1 MSVGTSSVR
10 GMSIDRVRVWFWSL
24 GKFDSVVVMLII
36 AIAGLLLFRL
46 PEVTYFKG
54 IYFNETLQF
63 TLIALWGLLC
73 VLILKPPTI
82 TYFGWPKLKWIGAFM
97 MIIAIAVVALEIS
110 IGYDIKQP
118 LRVKIAGVITL
129 LSIGWAEEMIARV
142 VIFGSLLRFGTRFAV
157 VTSSVI
163 FGLMH
168 INVYLPD
175 WDGWSAYWHVMM
187 ATGFGLFICALFIAT
202 RSYWVVVI
210 VHALSDWTVVFDKK
224 NTVTVDDYSPGIIEG
239 LWWGVEDFTIQ
250 YGFLG
255 LCLLYILR
263 GRWPNWAIRL
273 AIKWKL
279 VEQAEEFT
287 PSQSRWTRPK
297 RVFSKSRNS

>member
-1 MSVGTSSVR
+1 
-10 GMSIDRVRVWFWSL
+10 
-24 GKFDSVVVMLII
+24 
-36 AIAGLLLFRL
+36 
-46 PEVTYFKG
+46 
-54 IYFNETLQF
+54 
-63 TLIALWGLLC
+63 
-73 VLILKPPTI
+73 
-82 TYFGWPKLKWIGAFM
+82 M

-142 VIFGSLLRFGTRFAV
+142 VIFGSLLGFGTRFAV

-202 RSYWVVVI
+202 RSYWVVVV

-239 LWWGVEDFTIQ
+239 LWWGVEDFTIR